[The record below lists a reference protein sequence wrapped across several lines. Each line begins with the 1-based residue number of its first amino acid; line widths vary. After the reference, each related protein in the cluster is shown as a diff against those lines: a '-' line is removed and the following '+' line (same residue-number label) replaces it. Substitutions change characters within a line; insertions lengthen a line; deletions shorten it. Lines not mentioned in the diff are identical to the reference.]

1 MRAASRKTILFAVL
15 AAIVAYAAFDSGEG
29 GLWIRSG
36 SLDAAK
42 RDVGKEA
49 NSGSQGAGAE
59 KRAGRFAL
67 PDRTSLSA
75 QRGDLFGTHSW
86 QPPAPKVD
94 AGPAALVAPAVPS
107 MPYKFAGKL
116 LQDGKLQIFLSKGD
130 AVVAIQEGDTLDG
143 AYRVES
149 IEEAQIT
156 LLYLPLKRKETI
168 PVSSSLPLAG
178 SQARAAA
185 AVWSGAPGGTRSAA
199 ADPKALG
206 NAAQLQ
212 WEGPQSV
219 KLGTQFSVALRVTS
233 EQPVY
238 ASPMQFKFDPKLL
251 ETVAV
256 KPGRFFDQGER
267 KFSYRVN
274 PEGSIFI
281 GASNRDH
288 TPAAD
293 AEFLVLTFKPLKP
306 APVAELSIASL
317 NLQGS
322 AGRAI
327 AFGRL
332 AAFRTAI
339 TP

>member
-1 MRAASRKTILFAVL
+1 MAL
-15 AAIVAYAAFDSGEG
+15 DSGG
-29 GLWIRSG
+29 DGLWTRSE
-36 SLDAAK
+36 SPVAAK
-42 RDVGKEA
+42 RDAGKDA
-49 NSGSQGAGAE
+49 DSSPQDADSQ

-67 PDRTSLSA
+67 PDRMPLSA

-86 QPPAPKVD
+86 QPQAPKIG
-94 AGPAALVAPAVPS
+94 AAPAASAAPTVPS

-178 SQARAAA
+178 APARAAT

-219 KLGTQFSVALRVTS
+219 KLGAQFSVALHVTS
-233 EQPVY
+233 DEPVS

-256 KPGRFFDQGER
+256 KPGRFFDRGDR
-267 KFSYRVN
+267 KFSFRVS

-293 AEFLVLTFKPLKP
+293 AEFLVLTFKPLKL

-327 AFGRL
+327 AFGPPV
-332 AAFRTAI
+332 AFRTAI

>member
-1 MRAASRKTILFAVL
+1 MRAGIRKAILFAVL
-15 AAIVAYAAFDSGEG
+15 AAIVAYLAFDSGSD
-29 GLWIRSG
+29 GLWTRIASPE
-36 SLDAAK
+36 AAK
-42 RDVGKEA
+42 RDAGKDA
-49 NSGSQGAGAE
+49 DSGAQGVGAE

-67 PDRTSLSA
+67 PDRIPLSA

-94 AGPAALVAPAVPS
+94 AGSAAPVASAAPS

-178 SQARAAA
+178 APARAVA

-219 KLGTQFSVALRVTS
+219 KLGTQFSVALHVTS
-233 EQPVY
+233 EEPVS

-256 KPGRFFDQGER
+256 KAGRFFDRGDR
-267 KFSYRVN
+267 KFSFRVS
-274 PEGSIFI
+274 PDGSIFI

-317 NLQGS
+317 NLQGP

-327 AFGRL
+327 AFGPPM
-332 AAFRTAI
+332 AFRTAI